1 MGERITIIN
10 GHPHPQSFNRALAE
24 AYKLGALSSGA
35 EVKEIHIHALQFN
48 PNLGFGYNTIQPLEP
63 DLVEALDKLKWAN
76 HLVWIHP
83 VWWGGLPSRMK
94 GFIDRVFLP
103 GVAFR
108 YKKDSIWWEKLL
120 KGRSARII
128 TTMDQ
133 PGWYYW
139 LCYGKPSIN
148 QLKKSTLQFCGISP
162 VKVTAIGPIRNA
174 DATRRKNLIT
184 KVNALGANCR

>member
-94 GFIDRVFLP
+94 GFIDRVFVP
-103 GVAFR
+103 GFAFK
-108 YKKDSIWWEKLL
+108 YHKKDPFWDKLL
-120 KGRSARII
+120 KGKTARLIV
-128 TTMDQ
+128 TMDT
-133 PGWYYW
+133 PKWYYW
-139 LCYGKPSIN
+139 VIN
-148 QLKKSTLQFCGISP
+148 KNAGHNAMRIGVLEFCGIKP
-162 VKVTAIGPIRNA
+162 VKISVFSGIKSS
-174 DATRRKNLIT
+174 DDKKRKKWLQE
-184 KVNALGANCR
+184 VMDLGEYQK

>member
-10 GHPHPQSFNRALAE
+10 GHPHPQSFNEALAE
-24 AYKLGALSSGA
+24 AYKLGALASGA
-35 EVKEIHIHALQFN
+35 QVKEIHIHALRFN

-83 VWWGGLPSRMK
+83 VWWGGLPSQMK

-139 LCYGKPSIN
+139 LFYGKPSIN

-174 DATRRKNLIT
+174 DATRRKNFIT
-184 KVNALGANCR
+184 KVNALGANCK